1 MTTVAAQDSMLLG
14 KQRVRVRVRG
24 EGPTLLL
31 LNGLGAPLE
40 LWEPL
45 LPHLAGVRTVAFD
58 TPGSGGSQTPRLPLS
73 IRGHARLA
81 LSLLTALECPSADVL
96 GLSFGGMV
104 AQEMAHIAPDRVNR
118 LILASTSC
126 GWGGVPGSPAALL
139 SVTTPDRYYSR
150 TIFEQ
155 VSPTYIGGR
164 EGSDPQFVRSQAR
177 ARQSAPPDPRGYMY
191 QLWAAAAWSSLYWLP
206 TIAAPT
212 LVVAGESDP
221 LVPPGNAQILARL
234 LPRARRHIV
243 EGGGH
248 LCLLERAGEL
258 APIIEGFL
266 AEAAPTAPEPA

>member
-1 MTTVAAQDSMLLG
+1 MTMAPTQDSMLLG
-14 KQRVRVRVRG
+14 KQRVRVSVRG

-40 LWEPL
+40 LWDPL
-45 LPHLAGVRTVAFD
+45 LAQLTGVRTIAFD

-81 LSLLTALECPSADVL
+81 LSLLTALDCPKADLL

-164 EGSDPQFVRSQAR
+164 EGSDPKFVRSQAR
-177 ARQSAPPDPRGYMY
+177 VRQSAPPDARGYMY

-212 LVVAGESDP
+212 LVLAGESDP
-221 LVPPGNAQILARL
+221 LVPPANAQILARL

-243 EGGGH
+243 AGGGH
-248 LCLLERAGEL
+248 LCLLERPSEL
-258 APIIEGFL
+258 TPIIDQFF
-266 AEAAPTAPEPA
+266 AETAPKPSVS